1 MKKVCF
7 LLFFMLISMASL
19 FAEVREAVAS
29 IPVEFTADKTV
40 NVGFS
45 RSMVSGTI
53 EPTLYSDDNPSGTKI
68 ESRAFTVDS
77 SFEYYTT
84 GTFYLYVQLFIEE
97 GVNVVIT
104 KHPGF
109 EYGDQVLH
117 YENVGQNTRAE
128 FSGSNVNGEIILD
141 WVEGGESEAVMPRY
155 YNFYFNFR
163 IPVSAV
169 EEALKKTT
177 SFSPS
182 SLTVTVRTII

>member
-7 LLFFMLISMASL
+7 LFFFMLISMASL
-19 FAEVREAVAS
+19 LAEVREAVAS

-53 EPTLYSDDNPSGTKI
+53 EPTLYSEDNPSGTKI

-104 KHPGF
+104 NHPGF
-109 EYGDQVLH
+109 GYGNQQVLH
-117 YENVGQNTRAE
+117 YENVGQNTRAK
-128 FSGSNVNGEIILD
+128 FSGSNQNGEITLD
-141 WVEGGESEAVMPRY
+141 WVEGGESGAVMPRY

-169 EEALKKTT
+169 EEALKSTN

-182 SLTVTVRTII
+182 SLTVTVRTI

>member
-7 LLFFMLISMASL
+7 LFFFMLISMASL
-19 FAEVREAVAS
+19 LAEVREAVAS

-53 EPTLYSDDNPSGTKI
+53 EPTLYSEDNPSGTKI

-104 KHPGF
+104 NHPGF
-109 EYGDQVLH
+109 GYGEQVLH

-128 FSGSNVNGEIILD
+128 FPGSNGNGEIILD
-141 WVEGGESEAVMPRY
+141 WVEGEESKAVMPRY

-169 EEALKKTT
+169 EEALESTN
-177 SFSPS
+177 SFSSS
-182 SLTVTVRTII
+182 SLTVTVRTI

>member
-7 LLFFMLISMASL
+7 LFFFMLISMASL
-19 FAEVREAVAS
+19 LAEVREAVAS

-53 EPTLYSDDNPSGTKI
+53 EPTLYSEDNPSGTKI
-68 ESRAFTVDS
+68 NSRAFTVDS

-84 GTFYLYVQLFIEE
+84 GTFYLYVQLFIEG

-104 KHPGF
+104 DHPGF
-109 EYGDQVLH
+109 GYGEQVLH

-128 FSGSNVNGEIILD
+128 FPGSNGNGEIILD
-141 WVEGGESEAVMPRY
+141 WEEGKKSGAVMPRY

-169 EEALKKTT
+169 EEALESTN

-182 SLTVTVRTII
+182 SLTVTVRTI